1 MVALP
6 SWLRSNALQYGGYVA
21 FFGMCFTL
29 SAYLTFPYD
38 RVKDLLVRR
47 VQAQATPGAPG
58 PKLTIEELGPHWLNG
73 VSLSGVVFERPG
85 ESPTDAPSRIAVD
98 ELDVS
103 VSPWSLLGSGIAL
116 SVDAEIGDGDLGGEY
131 ETQEGGPTKLDLTL
145 DEVDLERF
153 GLGSLLGIP
162 VGGLASGTIVVDLA
176 VKSVETQGEVKLE
189 IEGTRIGD
197 GKGKVK
203 IPGMAGGLT
212 VDAMDAGKVELAI
225 AIKDGVATIE
235 KLDAKGKDL
244 ELSGSGSI
252 RLSHPLPMSRVD
264 VTLSAKPEKA
274 YFERSERGKGMLMAM
289 EMNDA
294 VKRATAAD
302 GTMRFRLTGP
312 LGSLKAAPASA
323 AAGGKARARAKR
335 GAKADDDAPPEE

>member
-6 SWLRSNALQYGGYVA
+6 SWLKSNALQYGGYVA
-21 FFGMCFTL
+21 FFGTCFTL
-29 SAYLTFPYD
+29 AAYLTFPYD
-38 RVKDLLVRR
+38 RVKDVLVRR
-47 VQAQATPGAPG
+47 VQAQSTPGEPA
-58 PKLTIEELGPHWLNG
+58 PKLTIEDLGPHWLNG
-73 VSLSGVVFERPG
+73 VSLTGVVFERPG
-85 ESPTDAPSRIAVD
+85 DSPGDAPSRITVD

-116 SVDAEIGDGDLGGEY
+116 SVDADIGEGDLSGDY

-153 GLGSLLGIP
+153 GLGALLGIP
-162 VGGLASGTIVVDLA
+162 IGGLASGTIDVELA
-176 VKSVETQGEVKLE
+176 VKSVETQGDVKLE

-197 GKGKVK
+197 GKAKVK

-212 VDAMDAGKVELAI
+212 VDAMDAGKVELSI

-252 RLSHPLPMSRVD
+252 RLSQPLPGSRTD
-264 VTLSAKPEKA
+264 VTLSAKIDKA
-274 YFERSERGKGMLMAM
+274 YFEKSERGKGMSLAM

-294 VKRATAAD
+294 IKRATAAD
-302 GTMRFRLTGP
+302 GTMRWRLTGP
-312 LGSLKAAPASA
+312 LASLKAAPASA
-323 AAGGKARARAKR
+323 ASSSKARSRAKR
-335 GAKADDDAPPEE
+335 GAKQDDDAPPEE